1 MKFILKFTSVI
12 IGLIYLQIKED
23 TDGAADRNGLL
34 FILMLDIGYVFIFP
48 ILNVSQVQIFKS
60 FI

>member
-23 TDGAADRNGLL
+23 IDGAADRNGLL